1 MARKWY
7 VCAADDEVIER
18 SSLHVQK
25 VSYAAAKSDT
35 LAKLD
40 GTYKQPALPGASA
53 AAENLPSSVQQAIFA
68 GPPGT
73 TGTTAAS
80 TAPPP
85 GLKRAADTAD
95 DASTPGAQSV
105 KRAREESDD
114 EKDEAPM
121 DMDDEAME
129 ESDSE

>member
-1 MARKWY
+1 MLTIAT
-7 VCAADDEVIER
+7 
-18 SSLHVQK
+18 QK
-25 VSYAAAKSDT
+25 IAYSKSKSDT
-35 LAKLD
+35 LSKLD
-40 GTYKQPALPGASA
+40 GTYKQPAPLAASA
-53 AAENLPSSVQQAIFA
+53 AAENQASTLQQSIFA

-73 TGTTAAS
+73 TAGATPST

-85 GLKRAADTAD
+85 PLKP
-95 DASTPGAQSV
+95 STDSAPSPAGQGV
-105 KRAREESDD
+105 KRVREESDD